1 MTTPKRKTLSVEIA
15 CPFCP
20 EKAGVTMIGEARA
33 APHEQRQLAPLVFLH
48 KKHHSLGWR
57 SVGLECIACGGR
69 MAVDVYAAPKPK
81 GRKK

>member
-1 MTTPKRKTLSVEIA
+1 MRSKRKALSVEIA

-20 EKAGVTMIGEARA
+20 EDAGVTMIGEV
-33 APHEQRQLAPLVFLH
+33 QRRPPSQFGTQALIFGRLRSA
-48 KKHHSLGWR
+48 GWTNDEKD
-57 SVGLECIACGGR
+57 LKCIACGGR